1 MYKILSYLLLGLG
14 ILLIFFSLHSM
25 YQVFA
30 EGRQVAALVQME
42 PVQFS
47 TRAGDIHIPI
57 ATLNTLANIGLFVL
71 FMLAVAWIGGKIAG
85 LGCQILKNERIHDAL
100 TLLDKVPP
108 AEVLKRL

>member
-30 EGRQVAALVQME
+30 EGREVASLVQME
-42 PVQFS
+42 PLHINTQ
-47 TRAGDIHIPI
+47 AGEINIPV
-57 ATLNTLANIGLFVL
+57 ATISTLANLGLFTL
-71 FMLAVAWIGGKIAG
+71 FMVVVAAIGGKVAG

-100 TLLDKVPP
+100 TLLDKVP
-108 AEVLKRL
+108 ATEVLKKL